1 MKIML
6 IFLLTLFSITTR
18 GQTDSTNQIDQELQ
32 NCLNSSE
39 NYTTKGMTDCVI
51 KATVKWDTKL
61 HKTYKD
67 LLELLT
73 LEQKER
79 LKVAQREWIE
89 YRNREIEF
97 SHQVYNDMEGTMWI
111 PVAAEKK
118 LDLTR
123 QRTFELENY
132 ISNLTIE

>member
-1 MKIML
+1 MKILL
-6 IFLLTLFSITTR
+6 IILLTLFSITTH
-18 GQTDSTNQIDQELQ
+18 GQTDSTNHIDQELQ
-32 NCLNSSE
+32 DCLNSSE

-51 KATVKWDTKL
+51 KATEKWDTKL
-61 HKTYKD
+61 NKTYKD

-97 SHQVYNDMEGTMWI
+97 SHQVYSNRGTMWI

-118 LDLTR
+118 LELTR
-123 QRTFELENY
+123 QRTFELESY